1 MLKHEVGV
9 QALDVDDR
17 DRFIMVFEDVWQALK
32 GTKSLSAYMAL
43 KRRANDDRKEWF
55 GTYSVLS
62 KEAGMSPKTFQR
74 CIEHLESLGLVVS
87 IRRFAPK
94 GWDRKDESK
103 LVYGEKTHKSQEEIG
118 KLYRIRF
125 HLPVGNSDQ
134 RGGGKSDQTPPCN
147 SDQRGGGKSDHQT
160 YIPSDVDTSDVYSS
174 SVDEPGQ
181 PDGFKDFWDNYPR
194 KIGKGK
200 AEEKYKEQL
209 QATTPDVLV
218 NAVRNFAAECRIQQ
232 TEKRYIPYPSTWLNQ
247 GRWKDYDVAPP
258 AQDTSR
264 QETPDFDMDQILSL
278 IQGGE
283 K

>member
-1 MLKHEVGV
+1 
-9 QALDVDDR
+9 
-17 DRFIMVFEDVWQALK
+17 
-32 GTKSLSAYMAL
+32 MAL
-43 KRRANDDRKEWF
+43 ARRTHQGNNTW
-55 GTYSVLS
+55 YSTRRRMAE
-62 KEAGMSPKTFQR
+62 EAGVSVTTFKDKTK
-74 CIEHLESLGLVVS
+74 ILASLGLVEVKYRYQDPGTGEMS
-87 IRRFAPK
+87 DSFGGRFTDQK
-94 GWDRKDESK
+94 GN
-103 LVYGEKTHKSQEEIG
+103 
-118 KLYRIRF
+118 LYTVRD
-125 HLPVGNSDQ
+125 HLPHPRQNLTPNIDPLHRS
-134 RGGGKSDQTPPCN
+134 QT
-147 SDQRGGGKSDHQT
+147 Q
-160 YIPSDVDTSDVYSS
+160 IPNISS

-209 QATTPDVLV
+209 QATTPDALL
-218 NAVRNFAAECRIQQ
+218 NAVKNFAAECRIQQ

>member
-1 MLKHEVGV
+1 MSDQIGITSH
-9 QALDVDDR
+9 R
-17 DRFIMVFEDVWQALK
+17 SNSTFIMVYEDVWQELKHDATALVV
-32 GTKSLSAYMAL
+32 YMAL
-43 KRRANDDRKEWF
+43 ARRTHQGNNTW
-55 GTYSVLS
+55 YSTRRRMAD
-62 KEAGMSPKTFQR
+62 EAGVSVTTFKDKTK
-74 CIEHLESLGLVVS
+74 ILVSLGLVEVKYRYQDPGTGEMS
-87 IRRFAPK
+87 DSFGGRFTDQK
-94 GWDRKDESK
+94 GN
-103 LVYGEKTHKSQEEIG
+103 
-118 KLYRIRF
+118 LYTVRD
-125 HLPVGNSDQ
+125 HLPHPRQNLTPTPSESDPHPVENRPHPRQ
-134 RGGGKSDQTPPCN
+134 NLTPNIDPLHRSQT
-147 SDQRGGGKSDHQT
+147 Q
-160 YIPSDVDTSDVYSS
+160 IPNISS

-218 NAVRNFAAECRIQQ
+218 NAVKNFAAECRIQQ